1 MIKNLKVLNPVYDKE
16 YYDENK
22 DSLVSYFKI
31 NQFGFLFL
39 ADVDKEVEQD
49 IAYQYNLLDVDVVK
63 IAHHGSNT
71 STSEVML
78 STFKP
83 ELAIIS
89 VGNNNAYNH
98 PDERVINLLDGFK
111 IKRLQ
116 TNING
121 AIKIYVFNHLMIYQ
135 TAKNQ
140 FGLLFK

>member
-1 MIKNLKVLNPVYDKE
+1 MIKNLKVLNPAYNKE

-98 PDERVINLLDGFK
+98 PDERIIKLLDGFK

-135 TAKNQ
+135 TAKNK